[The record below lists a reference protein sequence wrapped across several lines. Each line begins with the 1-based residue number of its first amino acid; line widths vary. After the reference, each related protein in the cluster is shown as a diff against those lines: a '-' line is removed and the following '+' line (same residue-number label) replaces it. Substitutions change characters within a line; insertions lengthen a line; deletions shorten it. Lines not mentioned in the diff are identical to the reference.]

1 MFKSRTR
8 ERRIFTN
15 RQRQRR
21 RSLGLWVIV
30 SIALI
35 LLVSEL
41 LVRIFIDL
49 SGNKKQFSQAQTGS
63 EITDAYSL
71 KFVTD
76 NSASNQVTNNQSQL
90 RAKPSLAVGYRL
102 LANQKNKYW
111 QINEQGFRDRDP
123 VPVTKPK
130 NEIRIF
136 LLGGSTAFG
145 YGSSSNA
152 VTISEQLE
160 NRLQQRLQQ
169 QKSSPQLY
177 KPDVLSFEPQKKQK
191 QLAKPSKIKPGN
203 YRVINAAVPGYTS
216 GNELAQVA
224 LQLLKF
230 KPDLIVVLDGY
241 GDLMLPSTE
250 EATQVP
256 LIKQY
261 LDNQQTDFA
270 SYVAQLLKPLEKKS
284 YLVKILQDS
293 WLNTD
298 KSDKKANFFLNEQTS
313 NLVLHLPPN
322 EAELQKR
329 VDRYISHQKQILNLS
344 AAAQIPLVIAIQP
357 EITGRNPSQLTE
369 TESAIATQLG
379 RTYIQQVKA
388 NYPAFTQANRQL
400 AQAFPQ
406 NIKAVDLYQLTE
418 QYPSPSFID
427 PIHLQD
433 AANQKVAEQLYYA
446 IASFSKMQVVP
457 TQAPPPKPI
466 NQTQYLNQI

>member
-15 RQRQRR
+15 RQRIRR
-21 RSLGLWVIV
+21 RSSGLWVLV

-49 SGNKKQFSQAQTGS
+49 SGNKREFSQAQTGS
-63 EITDAYSL
+63 EITDAYNL

-76 NSASNQVTNNQSQL
+76 KSSSNQDPKNQSQL
-90 RAKPSLAVGYRL
+90 KAQPSLAVGYRL
-102 LANQKNKYW
+102 LGNQEHKYW

-123 VPVTKPK
+123 VPATKPK

-145 YGSSSNA
+145 YGSSSNEA
-152 VTISEQLE
+152 TISEQLE
-160 NRLQQRLQQ
+160 TRFQQRLQQ

-177 KPDVLSFEPQKKQK
+177 KPDLLSFEPQKKQK

-230 KPDLIVVLDGY
+230 KPDLMVVLDGY

-270 SYVAQLLKPLEKKS
+270 SYVSQILKPLEQKS
-284 YLVKILQDS
+284 YLVKILQDG
-293 WLNTD
+293 WLNAD

-322 EAELQKR
+322 ETELQKR

-344 AAAQIPLVIAIQP
+344 AAAQIPLVVAIQP

-369 TESAIATQLG
+369 TEGEIATQLG

-388 NYPAFTQANRQL
+388 SYPAFTQANRQL

-418 QYPSPSFID
+418 QYPSPTFID

-446 IASFSKMQVVP
+446 IASFPKMQVVP
-457 TQAPPPKPI
+457 AQAAPPKPI
-466 NQTQYLNQI
+466 NPTQYLN

>member
-49 SGNKKQFSQAQTGS
+49 SGNKNQFAKVKTGS
-63 EITDAYSL
+63 EIANAYNL

-76 NSASNQVTNNQSQL
+76 QSSSNQVNNQSQL
-90 RAKPSLAVGYRL
+90 KAQPSLAVGYRL
-102 LANQKNKYW
+102 LGNQEHKYW

-130 NEIRIF
+130 QEIRIF

-152 VTISEQLE
+152 TTISEQLE
-160 NRLQQRLQQ
+160 TRLQQRLQQ
-169 QKSSPQLY
+169 QQSSPQLY
-177 KPDVLSFEPQKKQK
+177 KPDLLPFEPQKKQK
-191 QLAKPSKIKPGN
+191 QLAKPSKIKSGN

-216 GNELAQVA
+216 GNQLAQVA

-270 SYVAQLLKPLEKKS
+270 SYVSQILKPLEKKS
-284 YLVKILQDS
+284 YLVKIVQDGWS
-293 WLNTD
+293 NAGR
-298 KSDKKANFFLNEQTS
+298 SDKKANFFLNEQTS

-322 EAELQKR
+322 ETELQKR
-329 VDRYISHQKQILNLS
+329 VDRYISHQKQILSLS

-357 EITGRNPSQLTE
+357 EITGRNPNQLTE
-369 TESAIATQLG
+369 TEGEIATQLG
-379 RTYIQQVKA
+379 RTYIQQVQA
-388 NYPAFTQANRQL
+388 SYPAFTQANRQL
-400 AQAFPQ
+400 AQAFPH
-406 NIKAVDLYQLTE
+406 NIKAADLYQLTE
-418 QYPSPSFID
+418 QYPSPTFID

-457 TQAPPPKPI
+457 AQATPPKPI